1 MTETME
7 ERNGKEVRI
16 SRSRIG
22 VAADEVLAKE
32 DEDMVS
38 VDLVNKVEAEVDNN
52 AITGQVN
59 TTQIIQTTRTTTTKE
74 LPPS

>member
-1 MTETME
+1 ME

-32 DEDMVS
+32 DEDIVS
-38 VDLVNKVEAEVDNN
+38 VDLVNEDEAEVGSN
-52 AITGQVN
+52 ATMGQVN
-59 TTQIIQTTRTTTTKE
+59 KTQIIQTARTTTTKE
-74 LPPS
+74 LTPS

>member
-1 MTETME
+1 ME

-16 SRSRIG
+16 SRSRVG

-32 DEDMVS
+32 DEDIVC
-38 VDLVNKVEAEVDNN
+38 VDLVNEDEAEVGNN
-52 AITGQVN
+52 ATTGQVD

-74 LPPS
+74 LTPS

>member
-1 MTETME
+1 ME

-22 VAADEVLAKE
+22 VVADELLAKE

-52 AITGQVN
+52 ATTGQVN

>member
-1 MTETME
+1 ME

-16 SRSRIG
+16 SRSRVG
-22 VAADEVLAKE
+22 VTADEVLAKE
-32 DEDMVS
+32 DEDIVS
-38 VDLVNKVEAEVDNN
+38 VDLVNEDEAEVGNN
-52 AITGQVN
+52 ATTGQVD

>member
-1 MTETME
+1 ME

-32 DEDMVS
+32 DEDIVS
-38 VDLVNKVEAEVDNN
+38 VDLVNEDKAEVGNN
-52 AITGQVN
+52 ATTGQVD

-74 LPPS
+74 LTPS

>member
-1 MTETME
+1 ME

-32 DEDMVS
+32 DEDIVS
-38 VDLVNKVEAEVDNN
+38 VDLVNEDEAEVGNN
-52 AITGQVN
+52 ATTGQVD

-74 LPPS
+74 LTPS

>member
-1 MTETME
+1 ME

-38 VDLVNKVEAEVDNN
+38 VDLVNEEEAEIGNN
-52 AITGQVN
+52 ATTGQVN

-74 LPPS
+74 LIPS

>member
-1 MTETME
+1 ME

-32 DEDMVS
+32 DEDIVS
-38 VDLVNKVEAEVDNN
+38 VDLVNEDEAEVGNN
-52 AITGQVN
+52 ATTGQVD
-59 TTQIIQTTRTTTTKE
+59 TTQIIQTTRTTMTKE
-74 LPPS
+74 LTPS